1 LVLAG
6 QAAEATP
13 VATDQI
19 LYSAQLLLPAA
30 VVAAEPGKTV
40 VLVVAQGFTIC
51 PVEPEIRQAF
61 RRRKATM
68 AEAIAA
74 PATEQV
80 AVVVVPQQQDR
91 LLVLSMTM
99 PAMAA
104 RVRHLLFLAH
114 L

>member
-30 VVAAEPGKTV
+30 AVAAEPGKTV
-40 VLVVAQGFTIC
+40 VLAVAQGITTC
-51 PVEPEIRQAF
+51 PAVQAT
-61 RRRKATM
+61 RLALRHLKEAM

-74 PATEQV
+74 PVTERAA
-80 AVVVVPQQQDR
+80 AVVAPRQQGSQ
-91 LLVLSMTM
+91 
-99 PAMAA
+99 PAQ
-104 RVRHLLFLAH
+104 
-114 L
+114 